1 MATVSE
7 SSNKMVTGIVFS
19 ILTYWLFSQTLYNVV
34 PMVQEDM
41 GISLGVLNTVIS
53 LTSLIAGLSIV
64 VMGGLADRLGRKRMV
79 YFGLILNIIGCLGLI
94 FAQNSTLLIAGTCCS
109 RFIRS
114 MSIASNACL
123 N

>member
-1 MATVSE
+1 
-7 SSNKMVTGIVFS
+7 MVTGIVFS

-64 VMGGLADRLGRKRMV
+64 VMGGLADQIGKKANGVFWSNFKYYWLSRS
-79 YFGLILNIIGCLGLI
+79 YFCTKFNIANC
-94 FAQNSTLLIAGTCCS
+94 GTCCS